1 MFTKA
6 GVTVGDGSTNVTDV
20 PGSRNEPDVLT
31 DESGR
36 QGNEDNQKWSWVYQC
51 DEVIGKLPIGLA

>member
-1 MFTKA
+1 MFAKA

-36 QGNEDNQKWSWVYQC
+36 QGNEDNQNGAGSTTVMK
-51 DEVIGKLPIGLA
+51 